1 MKRAVLLVVLGSG
14 LLGLPGSLQAQG
26 IWNPARLFA
35 KKVPADPNGD
45 YRLRAGHGP
54 WMIMA
59 ATFSAAEE
67 SEMPAAEAQARELVL
82 ELRREHNL
90 PAYIYHIT
98 FDHSKDV
105 ALDATRPTRRLRRVR
120 YQRGMRTREIAV
132 LVGNYPT
139 VDHPRAQQDL
149 KYIKY
154 LYPKALSIPQ
164 LAKQGKKTYQQLAA
178 YRMAQAQ
185 VDPEKLRQDLMSR
198 LKLDGPLFVRNNRRV
213 MGPMGSAFLT
223 RNPLLPDEPIQEHL
237 IDEFVYRLN
246 KDVPHSL
253 LKCPGVYTVR
263 VATFSGASTVD
274 PTKIKQ
280 VMEGKTQLKSRLVAA
295 AEMAHRLTEALRAKG
310 YDAYEFHDRYRSIVT
325 VGSFQSVGRSLPDG
339 KLELNPEILQVIRKF
354 GATRGPDGKIVPR
367 SLVGI
372 PFDPYPIP
380 IRVPRRSPALDYGR
394 GT

>member
-1 MKRAVLLVVLGSG
+1 MKRILVPLLVCTAGVVSA
-14 LLGLPGSLQAQG
+14 LPLHAQG
-26 IWNPARLFA
+26 FWNPTRLFA
-35 KKVPADPNGD
+35 KKVEADPNKE
-45 YRLRAGHGP
+45 YRLRSDHGP

-67 SEMPAAEAQARELVL
+67 AEMSAAEAQARELVL

-105 ALDATRPTRRLRRVR
+105 ALDATGAARRLRRVR
-120 YQRGMRTREIAV
+120 YQRGNRTREIAV

-185 VDPEKLRQDLMSR
+185 VDPEKLRQDLASR
-198 LKLDGPLFVRNNRRV
+198 LGIKTSFFVRNNRRV

-223 RNPLLPDEPIQEHL
+223 KNPLLPDEPIQEHL

-246 KDVPHSL
+246 KNVPHGL
-253 LKCPGVYTVR
+253 LQCPGKYTVR
-263 VATFSGASTVD
+263 VATFSGSATVD
-274 PTKIKQ
+274 PQKIKL
-280 VMEGKTQLKSRLVAA
+280 VMEGKAQLKSRLVQA

-310 YDAYEFHDRYRSIVT
+310 YHAYEFHDRYRSIVT
-325 VGSFQSVGRSLPDG
+325 VGSFQAIGRQLPDG
-339 KLELNPEILQVIRKF
+339 KIELNPEVLQVIRKF
-354 GATRGPDGKIVPR
+354 AATRGADGKIVPR
-367 SLVGI
+367 TLVGI
-372 PFDPYPIP
+372 PFDVQPIP
-380 IRVPRRSPALDYGR
+380 IRVPRYSPAVDYGK

>member
-1 MKRAVLLVVLGSG
+1 MKRVLVPVLACMASVAWTA
-14 LLGLPGSLQAQG
+14 PAAAQG
-26 IWNPARLFA
+26 PWNPARLFA
-35 KKVPADPNGD
+35 KKVEADPNKD
-45 YRLRAGHGP
+45 YRLRSEHGP

-67 SEMPAAEAQARELVL
+67 AEMSAAEAQARELVL

-105 ALDATRPTRRLRRVR
+105 ALDATGPARRLRRVR
-120 YQRGMRTREIAV
+120 YQRGNRTREIAV

-154 LYPKALSIPQ
+154 LYPKSLSIPQ
-164 LAKQGKKTYQQLAA
+164 LAKRGRKTYQQLAA
-178 YRMAQAQ
+178 YRLAQAQ
-185 VDPEKLRQDLMSR
+185 VDPDKLRQDLASR
-198 LKLDGPLFVRNNRRV
+198 LGIKSPFFVRNNRRA

-223 RNPLLPDEPIQEHL
+223 KNPLLPDEPIQEHL

-246 KDVPHSL
+246 KNVPHSL
-253 LKCPGVYTVR
+253 LKCPGKYTVR
-263 VATFSGASTVD
+263 VATFSGSSTVD
-274 PTKIKQ
+274 PQKIKQ
-280 VMEGKTQLKSRLVAA
+280 VMEGKAQLKSRLVQA

-310 YDAYEFHDRYRSIVT
+310 YHAYEFHDRYRSIVT
-325 VGSFQSVGRSLPDG
+325 VGGFQSIGRELSDG
-339 KLELNPEILQVIRKF
+339 KIELNPEVLQVIRKF
-354 GATRGPDGKIVPR
+354 AATRAPDGKIVPR
-367 SLVGI
+367 TLLGI
-372 PFDPYPIP
+372 PFDVQPIP
-380 IRVPRRSPALDYGR
+380 IRVPRYSPAVDYGR